1 MKKFI
6 IILLILFSIL
16 LCLLMCLLMAS
27 NENNTNTGVTTEIVA
42 EPKTIEDVIKKHD
55 SEYISETDNK
65 IYVKFGKD
73 LFNEKGESNKNYFY
87 DLIEELKP
95 FFKATSFYIIDEE
108 KDINIYVE
116 YDLKIEDY
124 IIKINNI
131 ENFFDNINGKSYVD
145 VETSKIKNNSPIIV
159 DEFYLNKLQMNSM
172 YFSSISEELGEGTDL
187 GNGYTSY
194 KNGTI
199 RLRVVPTKAVRN
211 IIFSEDYEGDITTK
225 IKSGMSL
232 KEIYKINS
240 ENAFGSLN
248 ENYLGYK
255 DGNYY
260 IFFYSDETSIY
271 TYSYSYNKDFEKL
284 LKDYLQS
291 KDLDTFVTR
300 LVSKVKAYDY
310 YEYDKENQ
318 NAYILYSNRGIE
330 INIKNNDSK
339 GIKLYTNYYFTDETK
354 KYVKDGLIS
363 FDSENDLLENVEK
376 SRRNGKSI
384 TEFNKQ

>member
-27 NENNTNTGVTTEIVA
+27 NENNINTGVTTEIVA

-87 DLIEELKP
+87 YLIEELKP

-284 LKDYLQS
+284 SD
-291 KDLDTFVTR
+291 
-300 LVSKVKAYDY
+300 
-310 YEYDKENQ
+310 
-318 NAYILYSNRGIE
+318 
-330 INIKNNDSK
+330 
-339 GIKLYTNYYFTDETK
+339 
-354 KYVKDGLIS
+354 
-363 FDSENDLLENVEK
+363 
-376 SRRNGKSI
+376 
-384 TEFNKQ
+384 